1 MTEMLEKK
9 AQNTGGTI
17 EIARA
22 AREVGADCEYIDP
35 EAEEQEYIGKHSF
48 FKPRNNGNSFY
59 G

>member
-1 MTEMLEKK
+1 MLEKK